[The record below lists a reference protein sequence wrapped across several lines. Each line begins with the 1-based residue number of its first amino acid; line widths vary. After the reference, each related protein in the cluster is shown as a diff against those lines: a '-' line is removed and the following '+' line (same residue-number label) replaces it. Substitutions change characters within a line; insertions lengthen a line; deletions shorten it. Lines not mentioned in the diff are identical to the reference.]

1 MWEVAALYN
10 HPVPAK
16 IATTPVEWKDL
27 IGIQYAL
34 RGDKEPLGL
43 NCYGLIREVY
53 DRINIEL
60 PSRNE
65 DGIDEAL
72 IATEGRNWTK
82 ITRPQPYSVALLK
95 MPSGNYHLGI
105 VTPEMSLLHS
115 LPHKGVVLSRLSRYD
130 SFIVGYY
137 AYKPGGGESLPDGDG
152 GNSGR
157 MIAQI
162 LVVIVAAIAT
172 WYVGGAG
179 GYGVAGLNMGAGWG
193 MAAGMAVTLAGN
205 MVINATMPLAPPEVP
220 QISGF
225 SGDIAASSVYN
236 RYDWNGITNEA
247 SQGLVKPMIFGII
260 RTGGQIVSEKTWY
273 DPSENEYLDML
284 LCPAGHR
291 ITRFED
297 IRINDTVYTYFKGAY
312 IDSRMGDDEQTMM
325 DMFDVIHVQYA
336 SGARVPYDASTSGP
350 SNVVLFASKARITG
364 ARLTIVG
371 PRGICEYTGGA
382 YVARSVDFRIQYRK
396 TSASTWNFIP
406 GDGVVGPGDITETN
420 SGFSGRIT
428 WGFDSN
434 IETTYISFTL
444 NSYWTIDNSTYFSC
458 SGYRVY
464 YREVG
469 ASSWTLHNTYS
480 FGTPG
485 GDPFTQPNANG
496 SVNVVI
502 NNLPEGYYQVRVDW
516 YSDWCTDV
524 YGTHN
529 RSAFAITSVVMAS
542 QGEAFT
548 ISGDS
553 LSPTSAVSR
562 TAQITGLD
570 KDYYYFRIWRTTT
583 DQDTELWMDDIYL
596 KSYAEIIDAQCAY
609 PNHALLGVRA
619 MATDRLSG
627 ARPKVTSIVTGPPL
641 SVPPAADRVDTTIYA
656 DEGLVTGTGTEINEI
671 NVDGLRKIKIN
682 AALADPDTVPDTY
695 YWLVFMASSGYAQE
709 TRPLTK
715 FYVRVE
721 TWELTDSNTKTRLY
735 VRMAETVTAGASV
748 MAFHESDAPTR
759 NTAWATALM
768 LLNGSQGRITISDDH
783 WPYWEEWNDW
793 NEALVYNAA
802 TLAYEKRHQYDA
814 VIDFQSDLWS
824 TAFRAAATARAAL
837 VASGGSYRPVIDRA
851 ATEVQIFAEGNAAN
865 SRVEMIPKQDR
876 PNILVTTFLDEND
889 NYKQKTIS
897 EEDVAA
903 GEYPIVKTIPIQ
915 VGVVRES
922 QVRRLLKYM
931 LAQNR
936 YVTHTI
942 SLDAGLDAIECEVGD
957 AFLNQ
962 SQAKD
967 LAISG
972 RIQEV
977 SGSDVLLDRQF
988 TPEAGETYKLSIW
1001 GDGAIYTWQGT
1012 LTGTD
1017 IQTIPLPT
1025 GFVMTDMY
1033 EYPYM
1038 LTKLTAERTKYRLLG
1053 VKRPV
1058 STMHSELAAIEYR
1071 SEVYAND

>member
-1 MWEVAALYN
+1 MYKSNL
-10 HPVPAK
+10 PVK
-16 IATTPVEWKDL
+16 IAATPVEWRDL
-27 IGIQYAL
+27 IGIQYAI
-34 RGDKEPLGL
+34 RGDKMPLSL
-43 NCYGLIREVY
+43 NCYGLVREVY
-53 DRINIEL
+53 DRLAIEL
-60 PSRNE
+60 PARGE
-65 DGIDEAL
+65 DGIDGSIVAQ
-72 IATEGRNWTK
+72 EGYNW
-82 ITRPQPYSVALLK
+82 IRVSGPQPYAVALLK

-105 VTPEMSLLHS
+105 VTPEMSLLHAM
-115 LPHKGVVLSRLSRYD
+115 PNKGVVVSRLARYEA
-130 SFIVGYY
+130 FIAGYY
-137 AYKPGGGESLPDGDG
+137 IYKPGGGEALPDADG
-152 GNSGR
+152 GDTGR
-157 MIAQI
+157 IIGAI
-162 LVVIVAAIAT
+162 IVTIAT
-172 WYVGGAG
+172 IVTYIYAPYISPFTSKLATAAWSAALAATVSFAG
-179 GYGVAGLNMGAGWG
+179 G
-193 MAAGMAVTLAGN
+193 
-205 MVINATMPLAPPEVP
+205 MVVNALCPLPVPEIP
-220 QISGF
+220 QLSGY
-225 SGDIAASSVYN
+225 SGDIAASSTYN

-247 SQGLVKPMIFGII
+247 SQGLVKPMIFGRI

-284 LCPAGHR
+284 ICPAGHK

-297 IRINDTVYTYFKGAY
+297 VRINDTIYTYFKGAY

-325 DMFDVIHVQYA
+325 DMFDVIHVQYS
-336 SGARVPYDASTSGP
+336 SGARIPYDASTSAP
-350 SNVVLFASKARITG
+350 TSIVLFASKARITG
-364 ARLTIVG
+364 ARLTIVA
-371 PRGICEYTGGA
+371 PRGICEFTGGA
-382 YVARSVDFRIQYRK
+382 YVARSVDFRIQYR
-396 TSASTWNFIP
+396 TSPSGAWAFIP
-406 GDGVVGPGDITETN
+406 GDGVVGAGDITETN

-434 IETTYISFTL
+434 IVTTYIAFLLT
-444 NSYWTIDNSTYFSC
+444 SYATIDGTTTFTM
-458 SGYRVY
+458 SGYKVW
-464 YREVG
+464 YRKVG
-469 ASSWTLHNTYS
+469 DSAWTLHNTYE
-480 FGTPG
+480 FGSPDASSRATG
-485 GDPFTQPNANG
+485 AVT
-496 SVNVVI
+496 VVI
-502 NNLPEGYYQVRVDW
+502 NNLPEDYYQVRVDW
-516 YSDWCTDV
+516 YHDWCLV
-524 YGTHN
+524 PSGTHN
-529 RSAFAITSVVMAS
+529 RNAFAISSVVMAS
-542 QGEAFT
+542 QGDAFT
-548 ISGDS
+548 INGDA
-553 LSPTSAVSR
+553 LSPTAAVSR
-562 TAQITGLD
+562 TAQITGLS
-570 KDYYYFRIWRTTT
+570 KNYYDFRLWRTTA
-583 DQDTELWMDDIYL
+583 DQETELWSDDIYL
-596 KSYAEIIDAQCAY
+596 KSYAEIIDAQCSY

-627 ARPKVTSIVTGPPL
+627 SRPKVTSIVTAPPL
-641 SVPPAADRVDTTIYA
+641 SVPPAADRVDTIIDS
-656 DEGLVTGTGTEINEI
+656 DEGLVTGTGNEI
-671 NVDGLRKIKIN
+671 NGINVDDLHKIKIA
-682 AALADPDTVPDTY
+682 AALTDPATVPNTY
-695 YWLVFMASSGYAQE
+695 YWLVFMASDGYAQE

-735 VRMAETVTAGASV
+735 VRMTETVTAGASV
-748 MAFHESDAPTR
+748 MAFHEDDAPTR
-759 NTAWATALM
+759 NTAWAVALM

-793 NEALVYNAA
+793 NEELVYNEA

-814 VIDFQSDLWS
+814 VIDYDSDLWS

-851 ATEVQIFAEGNAAN
+851 ATEVQIFSEGNAAN
-865 SRVEMIPKQDR
+865 CRVEMIPRQDR

-936 YVTHTI
+936 YITHTI

-957 AFLNQ
+957 TFLNQ

-967 LAISG
+967 LAFSG
-972 RIQEV
+972 RVQDV
-977 SGSDVLLDRQF
+977 SGSNVVLDRTI

-1017 IQTIPLPT
+1017 IQEVPLPT
-1025 GFVMTDMY
+1025 GFTMTDMY

>member
-1 MWEVAALYN
+1 MYN

-16 IATTPVEWKDL
+16 IAATPVEWKDL
-27 IGIQYAL
+27 IGIQYSL
-34 RGDKEPLGL
+34 RGEKEPLGL
-43 NCYGLIREVY
+43 NCYGLVREVY
-53 DRINIEL
+53 DRLLIEL
-60 PSRNE
+60 PSRE
-65 DGIDEAL
+65 EGCIDDEI
-72 IATEGRNWTK
+72 IATEGQNWIK
-82 ITRPQPYSVALLK
+82 IDRPRPYAVALLK
-95 MPSGNYHLGI
+95 MPSGNYHLGV
-105 VTPEMSLLHS
+105 VTPEMSLLHA
-115 LPHKGVVLSRLSRYD
+115 LPHKGVILSRLSRYEA
-130 SFIVGYY
+130 FIVGYY
-137 AYKPGGGESLPDGDG
+137 SYKPGGGEALPNASG
-152 GNSGR
+152 GNVGR
-157 MIAQI
+157 TIGSLI
-162 LVVIVAAIAT
+162 VTVVAIVASVYTYGLA
-172 WYVGGAG
+172 GGAS
-179 GYGVAGLNMGAGWG
+179 AGWVAAAWG
-193 MAAGMAVTLAGN
+193 AAAGATVTLVGN
-205 MVINATMPLAPPEVP
+205 MVVNALCPLPVPEIP
-220 QISGF
+220 QLSGY

-247 SQGLVKPMIFGII
+247 SQGLVKPMIFGRI

-284 LCPAGHR
+284 ICPSGHR

-297 IRINDTVYTYFKGAY
+297 IRINDTIYTYFKGAY
-312 IDSRMGDDEQTMM
+312 IDTRMGDDEQTMM
-325 DMFDVIHVQYA
+325 DMFDVIHVQYS
-336 SGARVPYDASTSGP
+336 SGARIPYDASTSAP
-350 SNVVLFASKARITG
+350 TSIVLFASKARITG
-364 ARLTIVG
+364 ARLTIVA

-396 TSASTWNFIP
+396 ASGGTWAFIP

-420 SGFSGRIT
+420 SGFTGRIT

-434 IETTYISFTL
+434 IVTTYIAFTL
-444 NSYWTIDNSTYFSC
+444 TSYATIDGTTTFTM
-458 SGYRVY
+458 SGYKVW
-464 YREVG
+464 YRKVG
-469 ASSWTLHNTYS
+469 DSAWTLHNTYE
-480 FGTPG
+480 FGSPDPG
-485 GDPFTQPNANG
+485 SRATGAVT
-496 SVNVVI
+496 VVI
-502 NNLPEGYYQVRVDW
+502 NNLPEDYYQVRVDW
-516 YSDWCTDV
+516 YHDWCLNPS
-524 YGTHN
+524 GTHN
-529 RSAFAITSVVMAS
+529 RNAFAISSVVMAS

-548 ISGDS
+548 INGDA
-553 LSPTSAVSR
+553 LSPTAAVSR
-562 TAQITGLD
+562 TAQITGLS
-570 KDYYYFRIWRTTT
+570 KGYYDFRLWRTTA
-583 DQDTELWMDDIYL
+583 DQETELWSDDIYL

-627 ARPKVTSIVTGPPL
+627 SRPKVTSIVTGPPL
-641 SVPPAADRVDTTIYA
+641 SVPPAADRVDTTVYA
-656 DEGLVTGTGTEINEI
+656 DEGLVTGTGNEVNGI
-671 NVDGLRKIKIN
+671 NVDGLHMIKIA
-682 AALADPDTVPDTY
+682 AALIDPTTVPNTY
-695 YWLVFMASSGYAQE
+695 YWLVFMASDGYAQE

-721 TWELTDSNTKTRLY
+721 TWELTDGDTKTRLY
-735 VRMAETVTAGASV
+735 VRLTETVTAGASV
-748 MAFHESDAPTR
+748 MAFHEADAPTR
-759 NTAWATALM
+759 NTAWAVALM

-783 WPYWEEWNDW
+783 WPYWQEWNDW
-793 NEALVYNAA
+793 NEELVYNEA

-814 VIDFQSDLWS
+814 VIDYDSDLWS

-851 ATEVQIFAEGNAAN
+851 ATEAQIFSEGNSAN
-865 SRVEMIPKQDR
+865 CRIEMIPKQDR

-897 EEDVAA
+897 EEDVADC
-903 GEYPIVKTIPIQ
+903 EYPIVKTIPIQ

-922 QVRRLLKYM
+922 QVRRLLQYM

-936 YVTHTI
+936 YITHTI

-957 AFLNQ
+957 TFLNQ

-967 LAISG
+967 LAFSG

-977 SGSDVLLDRQF
+977 SGSNVLLDRQF

-1012 LTGTD
+1012 LSGTD
-1017 IQTIPLPT
+1017 IQEVPLPT

-1058 STMHSELAAIEYR
+1058 QTMHSELAAIEYR

>member
-1 MWEVAALYN
+1 LYKTN
-10 HPVPAK
+10 LPAK
-16 IATTPVEWKDL
+16 IAATPTEWKDL
-27 IGIQYAL
+27 IGIQYVL
-34 RGDKEPLGL
+34 RGDKAPLGL

-53 DRINIEL
+53 DRLHIEL
-60 PSRNE
+60 PSRTE
-65 DGIDEAL
+65 DGIDET
-72 IATEGRNWTK
+72 IVATEGRNWIK
-82 ITRPQPYSVALLK
+82 ISGPQPYAVALLQ

-105 VTPEMSLLHS
+105 VTPEMTLLHAM
-115 LPHKGVVLSRLSRYD
+115 PHKGVVVSRLSRYQ
-130 SFIVGYY
+130 SLIVGYY
-137 AYKPGGGESLPDGDG
+137 SYKFDGGEALPDA
-152 GNSGR
+152 GNGNTGR
-157 MIAQI
+157 LIGQL
-162 LVVIVAAIAT
+162 LVVVAAAAAT
-172 WYVGGAG
+172 WYIGGTGAIAG
-179 GYGVAGLNMGAGWG
+179 INALGMGSFYGAMAG
-193 MAAGMAVTLAGN
+193 AAVMLVGN
-205 MVINATMPLAPPEVP
+205 MVVNAICPLPMPEIP
-220 QISGF
+220 QLSGY

-247 SQGLVKPMIFGII
+247 SQGLVKPMIFGRI

-312 IDSRMGDDEQTMM
+312 VDSRMGDDEQTMM
-325 DMFDVIHVQYA
+325 EMFDVIHVQYA
-336 SGARVPYDASTSGP
+336 SGARVPYDASTSAP
-350 SNVVLFASKARITG
+350 ANIVLFASKARITG
-364 ARLTIVG
+364 ARLTIVA

-396 TSASTWNFIP
+396 ASGGTWAFIP

-420 SGFSGRIT
+420 SGFTGRIT

-434 IETTYISFTL
+434 IVTTYIAFTL
-444 NSYWTIDNSTYFSC
+444 TSYATIDGSTTFLM
-458 SGYRVY
+458 SGYKIY
-464 YREVG
+464 YRKVED
-469 ASSWTLHNTYS
+469 ADWTLLNTYE
-480 FGTPG
+480 FGSP
-485 GDPFTQPNANG
+485 DPNSRATG

-502 NNLPEGYYQVRVDW
+502 NNLPEDYYQVRVDW
-516 YSDWCTDV
+516 YHDWCTNAS
-524 YGTHN
+524 GTHN
-529 RSAFAITSVVMAS
+529 RNAFAITSVVMAS

-548 ISGDS
+548 IIGDA
-553 LSPTSAVSR
+553 LAPTSAVSR
-562 TAQITGLD
+562 TAQISGID
-570 KDYYYFRIWRTTT
+570 KDYYYFRIWRTTA
-583 DQDTELWMDDIYL
+583 DQETELWMDDIYL
-596 KSYAEIIDAQCAY
+596 KSYAEIVDAQCAY

-627 ARPKVTSIVTGPPL
+627 SRPKVTSIVTGPPL
-641 SVPPAADRVDTTIYA
+641 SVPPAADRSDTTVYA
-656 DEGLVTGTGTEINEI
+656 DEGLVTGTGTEINHVV
-671 NVDGLRKIKIN
+671 VDGMRMIKIN
-682 AALADPDTVPDTY
+682 AALIDPSTVEGTY
-695 YWLVFMASSGYAQE
+695 YWLVFMAAEGYAQE

-735 VRMAETVTAGASV
+735 VRMTETVTAGDSV

-759 NTAWATALM
+759 NTAWAVALM

-783 WPYWEEWNDW
+783 WPYWVEWNDW
-793 NEALVYNAA
+793 NEELVYNEA

-814 VIDFQSDLWS
+814 VIDYDSDLWS

-865 SRVEMIPKQDR
+865 SRVEMIPMQDR

-897 EEDVAA
+897 EEDVAD

-936 YVTHTI
+936 YITHTI

-957 AFLNQ
+957 TFLNQ

-967 LAISG
+967 LAFSG

-977 SGSDVLLDRQF
+977 SGSNVVLDRQF
-988 TPEAGETYKLSIW
+988 TPEVGETYKLSVW

-1012 LTGTD
+1012 LSGTD
-1017 IQTIPLPT
+1017 IQEVPLPT
-1025 GFVMTDMY
+1025 GFTMTDPY